1 MRFFGCDWRKNTK
14 ERIYKKKEVLIAR
27 TLKSNAWQ
35 SEIPVHLTNYSFFLN
50 FIFVLLVLNCF
61 FVLSFKNLLHFHEFC
76 KKKTKK
82 YGNKLFRIVVS
93 VEISRWLTEKIVRR
107 PTSTILR
114 QQRKKNN
121 KSENEGKTKLNEA
134 YLSLYIVY
142 HSLHVRTV
150 TILHSIFFCLNR

>member
-1 MRFFGCDWRKNTK
+1 MNS
-14 ERIYKKKEVLIAR
+14 V
-27 TLKSNAWQ
+27 
-35 SEIPVHLTNYSFFLN
+35 
-50 FIFVLLVLNCF
+50 
-61 FVLSFKNLLHFHEFC
+61 

-134 YLSLYIVY
+134 YQSLYIVY